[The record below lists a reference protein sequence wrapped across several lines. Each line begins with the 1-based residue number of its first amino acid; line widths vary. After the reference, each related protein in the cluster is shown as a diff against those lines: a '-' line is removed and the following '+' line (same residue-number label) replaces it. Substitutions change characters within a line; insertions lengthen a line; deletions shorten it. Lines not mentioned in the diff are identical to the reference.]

1 MNDSY
6 VSESPAEFSKRATA
20 LLNAAIRASAKHD
33 GGDLTALNR
42 CMNQA
47 KAKRMTWVEG
57 LEYSIET
64 LRQSA

>member
-1 MNDSY
+1 MNSPY
-6 VSESPAEFSKRATA
+6 PSESPAEFSKRATA
-20 LLNAAIRASAKHD
+20 LLNSAIRASAKHD
-33 GGDLTALNR
+33 GGDLTSLNG